1 MDRFLAGLA
10 TLTLLSEVAAD
21 GPLLYLIDDAQWL
34 DRASTDALL
43 FAGRRLGAEGVL
55 LLMSGRDDDP
65 TTEFRGLRVL
75 QLHGLSE
82 SAAAALLAERAADV
96 GPNQRDRL
104 IEEAAGNPLALI
116 ELAAALRAGDP
127 IGGAP
132 TVTAA
137 LSTTG
142 RRLLDA
148 FGLQVD
154 RLPYRTRLALLVAAA
169 EDTGELGVVL
179 DAAETN

>member
-1 MDRFLAGLA
+1 M
-10 TLTLLSEVAAD
+10 
-21 GPLLYLIDDAQWL
+21 
-34 DRASTDALL
+34 
-43 FAGRRLGAEGVL
+43 
-55 LLMSGRDDDP
+55 
-65 TTEFRGLRVL
+65 
-75 QLHGLSE
+75 
-82 SAAAALLAERAADV
+82 
-96 GPNQRDRL
+96 
-104 IEEAAGNPLALI
+104 ALI

-142 RRLLDA
+142 RRVLDA

-154 RLPYRTRLALLVAAA
+154 RLPYRTRMALLVAAA

-179 DAAETN
+179 DAMKRIELELNDLRLPSGHGWSG